1 VVQNFDDLVESVRL
15 GYSFVGPTVDLG
27 ALVVDGEVH
36 SDVSVRIPLGLL
48 NRHGLI
54 AGATGTGKTKTLQL
68 LAEQLSAHGVA
79 VFLTD
84 VKGDLS
90 GVASPGLPDEGT
102 TLRAAEVG
110 QRWQPAAAPVEFYA
124 LGGEGVGIPVR
135 SSVASFGPT
144 LLSRVLGLKE
154 AQESALSLLF
164 HFAAEH
170 GMPLLECTL

>member
-1 VVQNFDDLVESVRL
+1 MVQNIDDLVESVRL

-68 LAEQLSAHGVA
+68 LAEQLSAQGVA

-84 VKGDLS
+84 VKGICPALQS
-90 GVASPGLPDEGT
+90 RTAGRRNHSPCRGSRPAVAAG
-102 TLRAAEVG
+102 
-110 QRWQPAAAPVEFYA
+110 
-124 LGGEGVGIPVR
+124 
-135 SSVASFGPT
+135 
-144 LLSRVLGLKE
+144 SRTG
-154 AQESALSLLF
+154 
-164 HFAAEH
+164 
-170 GMPLLECTL
+170 